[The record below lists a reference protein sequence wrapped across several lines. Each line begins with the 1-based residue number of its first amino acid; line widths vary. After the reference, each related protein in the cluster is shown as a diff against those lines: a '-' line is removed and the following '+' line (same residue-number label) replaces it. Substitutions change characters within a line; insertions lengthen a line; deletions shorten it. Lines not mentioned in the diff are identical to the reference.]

1 MERKSGFIEGFVL
14 FLEEERMSTKEGF
27 GCWGCLVT
35 VGGKDISV
43 LPCGVSVRCCGSEE
57 GKMNAAASQKSAPKV
72 LSLISFP
79 PHSDTVCTE
88 KALRSAQQPA
98 RCRSVQPRPGPARQ
112 KQRQTSNFLHGLE
125 QAPGFSY
132 IFIAAEPQALCTEI
146 SALGCGFLRLGPY
159 QVQALLQLGTRTGV
173 GPPAGLQAQHHTR
186 GQTPWWVR
194 DSFRGF
200 TLYYTWHF

>member
-1 MERKSGFIEGFVL
+1 M
-14 FLEEERMSTKEGF
+14 
-27 GCWGCLVT
+27 T

-57 GKMNAAASQKSAPKV
+57 GKMNAAASQKSAPKI

-88 KALRSAQQPA
+88 KAVRSAQQPV
-98 RCRSVQPRPGPARQ
+98 RCRSVQPRPGPAQQ

-132 IFIAAEPQALCTEI
+132 IFIAAEPQASCTEI
-146 SALGCGFLRLGPY
+146 SALGCGFLRLGRY
-159 QVQALLQLGTRTGV
+159 QVQAQ
-173 GPPAGLQAQHHTR
+173 GPKLA
-186 GQTPWWVR
+186 
-194 DSFRGF
+194 
-200 TLYYTWHF
+200 